1 MKLTNLKVK
10 VRCDFGLCKNQAKYE
25 IFEDGVLARRK
36 IYLCEECAKRLF
48 DLLSKEF
55 VPKSPINVINRS
67 VKRQGEKL
75 Q

>member
-1 MKLTNLKVK
+1 MKLANLKVK
-10 VRCDFGLCKNQAKYE
+10 VRCDFGLCKNIAKYE
-25 IFEDGVLARRK
+25 IYEDGVLSRRK
-36 IYLCEECAKRLF
+36 IYLCEDCAKQLF

>member
-36 IYLCEECAKRLF
+36 IYLCEECAKQLF

>member
-1 MKLTNLKVK
+1 MKLENLKVT

-25 IFEDGVLARRK
+25 IFEDGVLSRRK
-36 IYLCEECAKRLF
+36 IYLCEDCAKELF
-48 DLLSKEF
+48 ELLTKEF
-55 VPKSPINVINRS
+55 VPKSPMNVINRS